1 MKLTE
6 IDDYLDRTT
15 IMFSLKA
22 FIIFFLVNGFCI
34 HKVIKSNQQYVKN
47 KIMIV
52 PFDLRKSFS
61 FSYLGESGRQ
71 GG

>member
-34 HKVIKSNQQYVKN
+34 HEVIKSNQQYVKN
-47 KIMIV
+47 
-52 PFDLRKSFS
+52 
-61 FSYLGESGRQ
+61 
-71 GG
+71 

>member
-22 FIIFFLVNGFCI
+22 FIIFLGGMVFAF
-34 HKVIKSNQQYVKN
+34 IKSLKAINS
-47 KIMIV
+47 M
-52 PFDLRKSFS
+52 
-61 FSYLGESGRQ
+61 
-71 GG
+71 